1 MSCAVAVE
9 TSAVRLT
16 SGLGTDGV
24 SRTANTS
31 IIVFNAYTY
40 FNETSIQGLCSTI
53 VTTITLTSAYSVTA
67 AATVSDLYFPASAT
81 SEFFDFLDFSGC
93 GGEYGEDTVLIPVSD
108 LPSETA
114 LVPIQGQ
121 PIRTRNSTASG
132 LSTNLSNTAEA
143 PTGLP
148 TNGSNIA
155 EAPTG
160 SPTTGMSPRQK
171 KIALGAGI
179 SVGSVLIA
187 LCLVLLLRRYRR
199 NKRSK
204 IISSN
209 DKDPSTPKEEDQPP
223 YLQPKGELDAH
234 GNSKFEL
241 SAEQRQYELEGHTE
255 IHEMP
260 TGANTGELSGGCG
273 RIELRGAEHSQELKA

>member
-1 MSCAVAVE
+1 
-9 TSAVRLT
+9 RLT
-16 SGLGTDGV
+16 SGLGTDGI

-40 FNETSIQGLCSTI
+40 FNEIIFQGLCSTS
-53 VTTITLTSAYSVTA
+53 VATITLTSAYSVTA
-67 AATVSDLYFPASAT
+67 AATVSDLNFPASAT
-81 SEFFDFLDFSGC
+81 SEFIDFLALGC
-93 GGEYGEDTVLIPVSD
+93 GKDANTALIPVSD
-108 LPSETA
+108 LLSETA
-114 LVPIQGQ
+114 LVPIPGQ
-121 PIRTRNSTASG
+121 PIGTRNSTASG
-132 LSTNLSNTAEA
+132 LSTNVSNTAEA
-143 PTGLP
+143 PTGLS
-148 TNGSNIA
+148 TNVSNIA

-160 SPTTGMSPRQK
+160 SPSTGMSPRQK
-171 KIALGAGI
+171 KIALGVGI

-204 IISSN
+204 IISS
-209 DKDPSTPKEEDQPP
+209 DEKDPSLPKEEDQPP

-241 SAEQRQYELEGHTE
+241 SAEQRQYELEGDIE
-255 IHEMP
+255 IYEMP
-260 TGANTGELSGGCG
+260 TGANTGELSGCG

>member
-1 MSCAVAVE
+1 MHPTIE
-9 TSAVRLT
+9 WLT
-16 SGLGTDGV
+16 LIDC

-40 FNETSIQGLCSTI
+40 FNETSIQGLCSTF
-53 VTTITLTSAYSVTA
+53 VTTIIITSGYSVTA
-67 AATVSDLYFPASAT
+67 AATVSDISFPASAT
-81 SEFFDFLDFSGC
+81 SEFVDFLGFPVCD
-93 GGEYGEDTVLIPVSD
+93 GGEHEIEYGSPVLVPIPGWTG
-108 LPSETA
+108 ETA
-114 LVPIQGQ
+114 LVPITGQ
-121 PIRTRNSTASG
+121 PIGTGNSTASG
-132 LSTNLSNTAEA
+132 LSTNISNTAEA
-143 PTGLP
+143 PTGLS

-160 SPTTGMSPRQK
+160 SPTTGMSSRQK
-171 KIALGAGI
+171 KIALGVGI

-187 LCLVLLLRRYRR
+187 LCLVLLLKRYRR

-204 IISSN
+204 IISSD
-209 DKDPSTPKEEDQPP
+209 DKDPSAPKEEGQPP

-241 SAEQRQYELEGHTE
+241 SAEQRQYELEGDTE

-260 TGANTGELSGGCG
+260 T
-273 RIELRGAEHSQELKA
+273 